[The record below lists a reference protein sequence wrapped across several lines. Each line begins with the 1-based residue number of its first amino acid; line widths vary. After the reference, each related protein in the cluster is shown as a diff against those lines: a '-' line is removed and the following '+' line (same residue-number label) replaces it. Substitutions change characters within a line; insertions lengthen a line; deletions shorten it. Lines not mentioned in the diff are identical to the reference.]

1 MAAEL
6 EQNIAGQARVA
17 ERSAAVEIA
26 DIQRRKPV
34 GPIVERVLAHV
45 ALIVILLIVLFPV
58 LWIFALA
65 LDPRNIV
72 RPTTL
77 NLIPRGA
84 SFDAFERVLTDPLPN
99 GVMFW
104 TAFRNSLVVSIGTSL
119 SVTAFGVTAAY
130 AFARFRFPGKKWG
143 LFMFIAVQMLPGVA
157 TVAPLFVIL
166 NSIEIPWS
174 DERLRETLLGLGIA
188 YVSTALPFAIW
199 NMKGYIDTL
208 PTDLEQAAMVDG
220 AGPNRA
226 FIDVILPLI
235 LPALAVTMLL
245 GFMAGWTEFILAVLF
260 LSDESRLTLAVSLY
274 SFQGQYAS
282 SVPWSEFA
290 AMSILITIPVVAVFF
305 LLQRWF
311 VSGLSVG
318 SVKG

>member
-1 MAAEL
+1 
-6 EQNIAGQARVA
+6 
-17 ERSAAVEIA
+17 
-26 DIQRRKPV
+26 
-34 GPIVERVLAHV
+34 
-45 ALIVILLIVLFPV
+45 
-58 LWIFALA
+58 
-65 LDPRNIV
+65 
-72 RPTTL
+72 
-77 NLIPRGA
+77 
-84 SFDAFERVLTDPLPN
+84 
-99 GVMFW
+99 
-104 TAFRNSLVVSIGTSL
+104 
-119 SVTAFGVTAAY
+119 VTAAY

-143 LFMFIAVQMLPGVA
+143 LFAFIAVQMLPGVA

-290 AMSILITIPVVAVFF
+290 AMSILITLPVVVVFF